1 MNYSNIKNCN
11 QRQFDATMKRECITV
26 SDYYDRTKTYD
37 IFFRRNRRGSNPQGK
52 VRIYFSQDTPIDIGT
67 TFVLKDKPYVVTS
80 RDGDE
85 SDIFYTSIAVKC
97 DTSFTVFS
105 DTEHRYISIPFITL
119 SDKFTLSSNSTVSM
133 VSGAVVIY
141 TGDNSYSREVEIN
154 ENYYN
159 YGGYYKVGNTFYN
172 NGLAYVYMTRE
183 AKPADR
189 YTLSYNGVTS
199 LDMKDATT
207 YQLSYTAIKNDVPV
221 DSPTLTY
228 VSSDNTI
235 ATVND
240 TGLMTMLKQGNVT
253 ITATWTDGNNMTC
266 ETTIAITNS
275 GVEPEPPAPT
285 IRTEIYS
292 ASNSIYV
299 GGNSRKLT
307 LKFYN
312 GETEITDTTI
322 TDLTKNDFVWTCSIN
337 GVDVT
342 NNTNLVTWSYGASD
356 TVNIKRIQYSEDDTY
371 LGEYLDI
378 TCVVNGMTATK
389 SFLIESIL

>member
-11 QRQFDATMKRECITV
+11 QRQFNATMKRECITV
-26 SDYYDRTKTYD
+26 SDYYDSTKTYNV
-37 IFFRRNRRGSNPQGK
+37 FFRRSRRGNNPNGK

-85 SDIFYTSIAVKC
+85 SDIFYTSIAIKC
-97 DTSFTVFS
+97 DTSFTVN
-105 DTEHRYISIPFITL
+105 ISGIGYVNVPFVTL
-119 SDKFTLSSNSTVSM
+119 SDKYTLSSNSSISM

-141 TGDNSYSREVEIN
+141 TGDNPYSREVEVN

-159 YGGYYKVGNTFYN
+159 YGGYYEVANTFYN

-183 AKPADR
+183 AKPQDR

-199 LDMKDATT
+199 LDMADATT
-207 YQLSYTAIKNDVPV
+207 YQLSYTAIKNDVV
-221 DSPTLTY
+221 VNNPTLTY

-240 TGLMTMLKQGNVT
+240 TGLMTLLKEGNVT
-253 ITATWTDGNNMTC
+253 ITATWIDGKNATC
-266 ETTIAITNS
+266 ETTIAITNG
-275 GVEPEPPAPT
+275 GVTPEPVVPS
-285 IRTEIYS
+285 IEIYT
-292 ASNSIYV
+292 NSDSITV
-299 GGNSRKLT
+299 GGNNKKLT
-307 LKFYN
+307 VKFYN
-312 GETEITDTTI
+312 GTTEITDTAI
-322 TDLTKNDFVWTCSIN
+322 AGLTRNDFVWTCSID

-342 NNTNLVTWSYGASD
+342 NNTNLITWSYGASD
-356 TVNIKRIQYSEDDTY
+356 AVNIKRIQYSEDDTY
-371 LGEYLDI
+371 LDKYLDI

-389 SFLIESIL
+389 SLLIKSIF

>member
-11 QRQFDATMKRECITV
+11 QRQFNTTMKRECITV
-26 SDYYDRTKTYD
+26 SDYYDRNKTYD
-37 IFFRRNRRGSNPQGK
+37 VFFRRSKRGSNSNSK

-67 TFVLKDKPYVVTS
+67 MFVLKDKPYVVTS

-105 DTEHRYISIPFITL
+105 NAENRYVSIPFVTL
-119 SDKFTLSSNSTVSM
+119 SDKFTLSSNSTISM

-159 YGGYYKVGNTFYN
+159 YGGYYKVRNTFYN

-183 AKPADR
+183 AMPADR

-207 YQLSYTAIKNDVPV
+207 YQLSYTATKNDVPV

-235 ATVND
+235 ATVDGN
-240 TGLMTMLKQGNVT
+240 GLLTLLATGNVT
-253 ITATWTDGNNMTC
+253 ITATWTDGKNTTC

-275 GVEPEPPAPT
+275 GVEPEPTVPS
-285 IRTEIYS
+285 IEIYS
-292 ASNSIYV
+292 ASDSIYLE
-299 GGNSRKLT
+299 GSRKLT
-307 LKFYN
+307 VKFYN
-312 GETEITDTTI
+312 GTTEVTDTAI
-322 TDLTKNDFVWTCSIN
+322 ADLTKNDFVWTCSID

-342 NNTNLVTWSYGASD
+342 NNKDLITWSNNASD
-356 TVNIKRIQYSEDDTY
+356 TVNIKRIEIAYDENY
-371 LGEYLDI
+371 LGKYLVV

-389 SFLIESIL
+389 SLLIESVM

>member
-11 QRQFDATMKRECITV
+11 QRQFNATMKRECITV

-37 IFFRRNRRGSNPQGK
+37 VFFRRSRRGSNPQGK

-67 TFVLKDKPYVVTS
+67 MFVLKDDTYVVTS

-85 SDIFYTSIAVKC
+85 SDVFYTSMAVKC

-105 DTEHRYISIPFITL
+105 NAENRYVSIPFVTL

-133 VSGAVVIY
+133 ISGSVVIY
-141 TGDNSYSREVEIN
+141 TGDNPYSREVELN
-154 ENYYN
+154 ETYYN

-183 AKPADR
+183 AKPQDR
-189 YTLSYNGVTS
+189 YTLSYTGVTS

-235 ATVND
+235 ATVDGN
-240 TGLMTMLKQGNVT
+240 GLMTLLKQGNVT
-253 ITATWTDGNNMTC
+253 VTATWTDGNNTTC
-266 ETTIAITNS
+266 ETTIAISNG
-275 GVEPEPPAPT
+275 GVEPEPTPT
-285 IRTEIYS
+285 IGTLTISGTASLRWGTTRTYTAKYTDANGNDIS
-292 ASNSIYV
+292 SNYTSVWTIT
-299 GGNSRKLT
+299 NATFDTSKLT
-307 LKFYN
+307 QTVDGNKITLHYDDENIIGGTFTLNVVDSN
-312 GETEITDTTI
+312 GLYTP
-322 TDLTKNDFVWTCSIN
+322 
-337 GVDVT
+337 
-342 NNTNLVTWSYGASD
+342 
-356 TVNIKRIQYSEDDTY
+356 
-371 LGEYLDI
+371 
-378 TCVVNGMTATK
+378 ATK
-389 SFLIESIL
+389 SIELVDVM

>member
-1 MNYSNIKNCN
+1 MNYSNIKNFN
-11 QRQFDATMKRECITV
+11 QRQFNATMKRECITV

-37 IFFRRNRRGSNPQGK
+37 VFFRRSRRGSNPNGK

-67 TFVLKDKPYVVTS
+67 VFVLKDKPYVVTS

-85 SDIFYTSIAVKC
+85 SDVFYTSMAVKC

-105 DTEHRYISIPFITL
+105 NAENRYVSIPFVTL

-133 VSGAVVIY
+133 VSGSVIIY
-141 TGDNSYSREVEIN
+141 TGDNSYAREVEIN

-159 YGGYYKVGNTFYN
+159 YGGYYKVRNTFYN

-253 ITATWTDGNNMTC
+253 ITATWTDGKNTTC

-275 GVEPEPPAPT
+275 GVEPEPTPT
-285 IRTEIYS
+285 TDTVTIS
-292 ASNSIYV
+292 
-299 GGNSRKLT
+299 GNRKLYWDSSRTYKAKYTDANGNDVSSKYTSVWTITNATFDTSKLTQTVNGNQIT
-307 LKFYN
+307 LYYSDDN
-312 GETEITDTTI
+312 IVGETFTLNVVDTDGKVTPATI
-322 TDLTKNDFVWTCSIN
+322 DIEL
-337 GVDVT
+337 
-342 NNTNLVTWSYGASD
+342 WS
-356 TVNIKRIQYSEDDTY
+356 
-371 LGEYLDI
+371 L
-378 TCVVNGMTATK
+378 
-389 SFLIESIL
+389 

>member
-1 MNYSNIKNCN
+1 MNYSNIKNFN
-11 QRQFDATMKRECITV
+11 QRQFNATMKRECITV

-37 IFFRRNRRGSNPQGK
+37 VFFRRSRRGSNSNGK

-67 TFVLKDKPYVVTS
+67 MFVLKDDTYVVTS

-85 SDIFYTSIAVKC
+85 SDVFYTSMAVKC

-105 DTEHRYISIPFITL
+105 NAENRYVSIPFVTL

-133 VSGAVVIY
+133 ISGSVVIY
-141 TGDNSYSREVEIN
+141 TGDNPYSREVELN
-154 ENYYN
+154 ETYYN

-183 AKPADR
+183 AKPQDR
-189 YTLSYNGVTS
+189 YTLSYTGVTS

-235 ATVND
+235 ATVDGN
-240 TGLMTMLKQGNVT
+240 GLLTLLATGNVT
-253 ITATWTDGNNMTC
+253 ITTTWTDGNNTTC

-275 GVEPEPPAPT
+275 GVEPEPTVPS
-285 IRTEIYS
+285 IEIYT
-292 ASNSIYV
+292 ASNSIYLD
-299 GGNSRKLT
+299 GSRKLT
-307 LKFYN
+307 VKFYN
-312 GETEITDTTI
+312 GTTEITDTAI
-322 TDLTKNDFVWTCSIN
+322 ADLTRDDFVWTCSID

-342 NNTNLVTWSYGASD
+342 NNKDLITWSNNASD
-356 TVNIKRIQYSEDDTY
+356 AVNMKRIKIAYDENY
-371 LGEYLDI
+371 LGKYLVV

-389 SFLIESIL
+389 SLLIESVM

>member
-1 MNYSNIKNCN
+1 MNYSNIKNFN
-11 QRQFDATMKRECITV
+11 QRQFNATMKRECITV

-37 IFFRRNRRGSNPQGK
+37 VFFRRSRRGSNPNDK

-85 SDIFYTSIAVKC
+85 SDVFYTSMAVKC

-105 DTEHRYISIPFITL
+105 NAENRYVSVPFVTL
-119 SDKFTLSSNSTVSM
+119 SDKFTLASNSTISM

-141 TGDNSYSREVEIN
+141 TGDNLYSREVEVN
-154 ENYYN
+154 EKYYN
-159 YGGYYKVGNTFYN
+159 YGGYYKVGNRFFN

-183 AKPADR
+183 AMPEDR

-228 VSSDNTI
+228 ASSDNTI
-235 ATVND
+235 ATVDGN
-240 TGLMTMLKQGNVT
+240 GLMTLLKEGNVT
-253 ITATWTDGNNMTC
+253 ITAKWTDGNNTTC
-266 ETTIAITNS
+266 ETTITISNG
-275 GVEPEPPAPT
+275 GVEPEPTVPS
-285 IRTEIYS
+285 IEIYT
-292 ASNSIYV
+292 ASDSIYLD
-299 GGNSRKLT
+299 GSRKLT
-307 LKFYN
+307 VKFYN
-312 GETEITDTTI
+312 GTTEVTDTAI
-322 TDLTKNDFVWTCSIN
+322 TDLTKNDFVWTCSID

-342 NNTNLVTWSYGASD
+342 NNKNLITWSDNASD
-356 TVNIKRIQYSEDDTY
+356 TVNMKRIKLAYDETY
-371 LGEYLDI
+371 LRKYLDV
-378 TCVVNGMTATK
+378 TCVVNGMTAYK
-389 SFLIESIL
+389 SLLIKSAL

>member
-1 MNYSNIKNCN
+1 MNYSNIKNFN
-11 QRQFDATMKRECITV
+11 QRQFNATMKRECITV
-26 SDYYDRTKTYD
+26 SDYYDRNKTYD
-37 IFFRRNRRGSNPQGK
+37 VFFRRSRRGSNPNGK

-67 TFVLKDKPYVVTS
+67 MFVLKDDTYVVTS

-85 SDIFYTSIAVKC
+85 SDVFYTSMAVKC
-97 DTSFTVFS
+97 DTSFTVYS
-105 DTEHRYISIPFITL
+105 NTEHKYVSIPFVTL

-141 TGDNSYSREVEIN
+141 TGDNPYSREVEVN
-154 ENYYN
+154 ESYYN
-159 YGGYYKVGNTFYN
+159 YGGYYKVRNTFYN

-235 ATVND
+235 ATVDGN
-240 TGLMTMLKQGNVT
+240 GLMTLLKEGNVT
-253 ITATWTDGNNMTC
+253 ITATWTDGKNTTC

-275 GVEPEPPAPT
+275 GVEPEPTVPS
-285 IRTEIYS
+285 IEIYC
-292 ASNSIYV
+292 ASNSIYLDS
-299 GGNSRKLT
+299 SRKLT
-307 LKFYN
+307 VKFYN
-312 GETEITDTTI
+312 GSTEVTDTVI
-322 TDLTKNDFVWTCSIN
+322 TDLTKNDFVWTCSID

-342 NNTNLVTWSYGASD
+342 NNKDLITWSNNASD
-356 TVNIKRIQYSEDDTY
+356 KVNMKRIKIAYDENY
-371 LGEYLDI
+371 LGKYLDI
-378 TCVVNGMTATK
+378 TCTVNGMTANK
-389 SFLIESIL
+389 SLEISSVM

>member
-11 QRQFDATMKRECITV
+11 QRQFNSTMKRECITV
-26 SDYYDRTKTYD
+26 SDYYNRTKTYD
-37 IFFRRNRRGSNPQGK
+37 VFFRRSRRGSNPNGK

-67 TFVLKDKPYVVTS
+67 TFVLKDTPYVVTS

-85 SDIFYTSIAVKC
+85 SDIFYTSIAIKC

-105 DTEHRYISIPFITL
+105 NAENRYVSIPFVTL
-119 SDKFTLSSNSTVSM
+119 SDKFTLSSNSTISM

-141 TGDNSYSREVEIN
+141 TGDNPYSREVEIN

-159 YGGYYKVGNTFYN
+159 YGGYYKVRNTFYN

-183 AKPADR
+183 AMPEDR
-189 YTLSYNGVTS
+189 YTLSYTGVTS

-207 YQLSYTAIKNDVPV
+207 YQLSYTAIKNDVVV

-235 ATVND
+235 ATVDGN
-240 TGLMTMLKQGNVT
+240 GLMTLLKQGSVK
-253 ITATWTDGNNMTC
+253 ITATWTDGNNTTC
-266 ETTIAITNS
+266 ETTITISNG
-275 GVEPEPPAPT
+275 GVEPEPTPT
-285 IRTEIYS
+285 ITTKIYTLGD
-292 ASNSIYV
+292 NIFI
-299 GGNSRKLT
+299 GGSYSKLT

-312 GETEITDTTI
+312 GTTEVTDTAI
-322 TDLTKNDFVWTCSIN
+322 ADLTGDDFVWTCSID

-342 NNTNLVTWSYGASD
+342 NNKDLITWANSSSG
-356 TVNIKRIQYSEDDTY
+356 VNAKRIKFAQDETY
-371 LGEYLDI
+371 LGKYLVV
-378 TCVVNGMTATK
+378 TCVVNGMTASK
-389 SFLIESIL
+389 SLLIDSGY

>member
-1 MNYSNIKNCN
+1 MNYSNIKNFN
-11 QRQFDATMKRECITV
+11 QRQFNATMKRECITV

-37 IFFRRNRRGSNPQGK
+37 VFFRRSKRGSNPNGK

-67 TFVLKDKPYVVTS
+67 MFVLKDDTYVVTS

-97 DTSFTVFS
+97 DTSFTVYS
-105 DTEHRYISIPFITL
+105 DTEHKYVTIPFVTL
-119 SDKFTLSSNSTVSM
+119 SDKFTLSSNSTISM

-141 TGDNSYSREVEIN
+141 TGDNPYSREVEIN

-159 YGGYYKVGNTFYN
+159 YGGYYKVRNTFYN

-183 AKPADR
+183 AKPQDR

-228 VSSDNTI
+228 VSSNDTI
-235 ATVND
+235 ATVDSN
-240 TGLMTMLKQGNVT
+240 GLMTLLKEGNVT
-253 ITATWTDGNNMTC
+253 ITATWTDGNNTTC

-275 GVEPEPPAPT
+275 GVEPEPTVPS
-285 IRTEIYS
+285 IKIYS
-292 ASNSIYV
+292 ASDSIYLD
-299 GGNSRKLT
+299 GSRKFT
-307 LKFYN
+307 VKFYN
-312 GETEITDTTI
+312 GETEITDTAI
-322 TDLTKNDFVWTCSIN
+322 ADLTRDDFVWTCSID

-342 NNTNLVTWSYGASD
+342 NNKDLITWSNNASD
-356 TVNIKRIQYSEDDTY
+356 TVNMKRIKLAYDENY
-371 LGEYLDI
+371 LGKYLVV
-378 TCVVNGMTATK
+378 TCVVNGMTASK
-389 SFLIESIL
+389 SILIESVM

>member
-11 QRQFDATMKRECITV
+11 QRQFNATMKRECITV
-26 SDYYDRTKTYD
+26 SDYYDSTKTYNV
-37 IFFRRNRRGSNPQGK
+37 FFRRSRRGNNPNGK

-85 SDIFYTSIAVKC
+85 SDIFYTSMAVKC
-97 DTSFTVFS
+97 DTSFTVYS
-105 DTEHRYISIPFITL
+105 DAEHRYVSIPFVTL
-119 SDKFTLSSNSTVSM
+119 SDKYTLSSNSTISM
-133 VSGAVVIY
+133 ISGAVVIY
-141 TGDNSYSREVEIN
+141 TGDNSYAREVEVN

-183 AKPADR
+183 AMPADR
-189 YTLSYNGVTS
+189 YTLSYNGATS

-207 YQLSYTAIKNDVPV
+207 YQLSYTATKNDVPV

-235 ATVND
+235 ATVDGN
-240 TGLMTMLKQGNVT
+240 GLMTLLKEGNVT
-253 ITATWTDGNNMTC
+253 ITATWTDGNNTTC

-275 GVEPEPPAPT
+275 GVEPEPTVPS
-285 IRTEIYS
+285 IEIYS
-292 ASNSIYV
+292 ASDSISI
-299 GGNSRKLT
+299 GGNNKKLT
-307 LKFYN
+307 VKFYN
-312 GETEITDTTI
+312 GTTEVTDTAI
-322 TDLTKNDFVWTCSIN
+322 ADLTRDDFVWTCSIE

-342 NNTNLVTWSYGASD
+342 NNTNYVTWSYFEKD
-356 TVNIKRIQYSEDDTY
+356 TVNIKRIKYSEDETY
-371 LGEYLDI
+371 LGKYLDI

-389 SFLIESIL
+389 SLLIKSIF